1 MVTTSRIMAGGLLS
15 ALLFSAHV
23 VAHAEADSVVKN
35 ALALVDG
42 GQAQQAY
49 AALEPLE
56 TNRAGDPDF
65 DTVFGIAANDTGNYT
80 RAIFALERVMA
91 VQPNNARAR
100 AELGRAMFA
109 VGDTRGARTLLQQTK
124 DQGVPV
130 EAAGTIDQFLQA
142 IDRVEEGG
150 RSSWKG
156 FIEAGLGDDTNI
168 NSGPGNSIVA
178 VPLFGGLPLTLNP
191 AGVKTGAGFAT
202 LAAGVSGRYVI
213 DPRWSLIGNATANSR
228 GHSGSNDQFDTTQ
241 TDINGGASYRVERN
255 DYSLVAQYSTYG
267 VNGSRAR
274 DSAGLV
280 GEWTYRFDGYRQ
292 ITSYVQYAHLSY
304 PQQGVRDADRTVV
317 GSTYAHLFPQG
328 LLVFG
333 GLYIGTEKEK
343 AANVAHLGHDL
354 IGLRI
359 GLQKPL
365 SQSLSLFATLGY
377 EGREF
382 GGQDPLF
389 LVTRKDN
396 QTNFNVGVSWS
407 PAPLWRITPQVAWTR
422 SSSNV
427 AINDFSK
434 RVVSV
439 VARREF

>member
-1 MVTTSRIMAGGLLS
+1 MASKQKILASGLLAALLLS
-15 ALLFSAHV
+15 AHIA
-23 VAHAEADSVVKN
+23 ARAEADGVVKD
-35 ALALVDG
+35 ALAMVNS
-42 GQAQQAY
+42 GQARQAY
-49 AALEPLE
+49 DALEPLE
-56 TNRAGDPDF
+56 TARAGDPDF

-80 RAIFALERVMA
+80 RAIFALERALA
-91 VQPNNARAR
+91 VQPGNARAR

-109 VGDTRGARTLLQQTK
+109 VGDTKGARTLLQQTR

-150 RSSWKG
+150 KSSWKG
-156 FIEAGLGDDTNI
+156 FVEAGIGDDTNI

-213 DPRWSLIGNATANSR
+213 DPRWSLIGNATTNWR
-228 GHSGSNDQFDTTQ
+228 GHSGSNDQFNTAQ
-241 TDINGGASYRVERN
+241 TDLNAGASYRVERN
-255 DYSLVAQYSTYG
+255 DYSLVAQYSTYA
-267 VNGSRAR
+267 VDGSRAR
-274 DSAGLV
+274 DSAGVV

-292 ITSYVQYAHLSY
+292 VTSYLQYAKLTY
-304 PQQGVRDADRTVV
+304 PQQGVRDADRTVI

-328 LLVFG
+328 VLVFG
-333 GLYIGTEKEK
+333 GFYFGTEKES
-343 AANVAHLGHDL
+343 AANVPHLGHDL
-354 IGLRI
+354 VGLRL
-359 GLQKPL
+359 GVQKPL
-365 SQSLSLFATLGY
+365 SQTLSLFATLGY

-382 GGQDPLF
+382 GGRDPLF
-389 LVTRKDN
+389 LVTRKDD
-396 QTNFNVGVSWS
+396 QTNLNLGLSWS
-407 PAPLWRITPQVAWTR
+407 PAALWRITPQIAWTR

-427 AINDFSK
+427 AINDYSK